1 MWLQEV
7 EQFSVGGGKEI
18 VKLLVGN
25 KVLTAPSLPLSV
37 VTKLCQVDVPRV
49 VQRETAEDWANS
61 HGMLFLE
68 ASAKTKEGISQVFH
82 EVVQKVPPR
91 LLCCPAHGSDSQILE
106 NPKLLAINSTQP
118 NQKLGGKPAKKSGG
132 CC

>member
-1 MWLQEV
+1 
-7 EQFSVGGGKEI
+7 
-18 VKLLVGN
+18 
-25 KVLTAPSLPLSV
+25 V
-37 VTKLCQVDVPRV
+37 VTVVCLIQVDVPRV
-49 VQRETAEDWANS
+49 VERETAEDWANS

-82 EVVQKVPPR
+82 EVVQK
-91 LLCCPAHGSDSQILE
+91 ILE

-118 NQKLGGKPAKKSGG
+118 NQKLTNGAAKRSGG